1 MTSNRLNGKDWTK
14 QLISRLLQITHSQWI
29 YRNIS
34 LHDRS
39 NGYLRNKT
47 AEDLGEEIHRLA
59 ELQPEDVPAES
70 TFLLEVDAGKLTKEH
85 VETQAYWVVAVRA
98 ARKAKAAQSAKA
110 ASEKRRMKRKSTGR
124 LSSKVNLGV
133 TEVEREIIRDRI
145 NNISGGESTI
155 RLEEHNQTFLDA
167 FVKKRPH
174 PSSITRLMKSNKR
187 LRKPD

>member
-1 MTSNRLNGKDWTK
+1 M
-14 QLISRLLQITHSQWI
+14 
-29 YRNIS
+29 
-34 LHDRS
+34 
-39 NGYLRNKT
+39 
-47 AEDLGEEIHRLA
+47 
-59 ELQPEDVPAES
+59 
-70 TFLLEVDAGKLTKEH
+70 FLLEVDSGKLTKEY

-110 ASEKRRMKRKSTGR
+110 ASDKRRMKRKSTGR

-145 NNISGGESTI
+145 NNISGGESAI